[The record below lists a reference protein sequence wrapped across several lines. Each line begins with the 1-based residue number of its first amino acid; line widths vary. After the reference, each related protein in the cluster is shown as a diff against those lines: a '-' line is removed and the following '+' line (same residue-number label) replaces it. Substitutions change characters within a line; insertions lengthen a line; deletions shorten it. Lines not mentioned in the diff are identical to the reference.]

1 MARITQYLN
10 RRINSI
16 LDDGILRNV
25 VIDCIIVTEEV
36 DNTLNKEG
44 LILVEAKDCFT
55 PVPGLKHHAYRIDK
69 QLGDGGPGRQ
79 RHIHG
84 YRDGKE
90 FFAMNADGTAHDGY
104 HHVEIPKEWNPLLNS
119 KGFPIPANNIIELRQ
134 YNSAGQLL
142 CENVKDATTDE
153 ALNAVMPDIQ
163 RIAIVK
169 ANVDEAEVTMWLN
182 KRNDFQYVEKLL
194 DVPQDKIDR
203 IKRELKNILKPTGK
217 YADDVSDIMTSYD
230 TPRHLYVAWRNNN

>member
-1 MARITQYLN
+1 MENIVAYLN

-36 DNTLNKEG
+36 DKTLNKEG

-55 PVPGLKHHAYRIDK
+55 PVPGLKYHAYRIDK

-104 HHVEIPKEWNPLLNS
+104 HHVEIPKEWNPLLTS

-142 CENVKDATTDE
+142 CENVDGAAIHDE
-153 ALNAVMPDIQ
+153 TFNAAIQNVQ
-163 RIAIVK
+163 RITIF
-169 ANVDEAEVTMWLN
+169 EVNIEKYQVIMNSQISN
-182 KRNDFQYVEKLL
+182 KKYQVEKLI
-194 DVPQDKIDR
+194 DVPQDRLSEVKHTLVNL
-203 IKRELKNILKPTGK
+203 LKSTGK
-217 YADDVSDIMTSYD
+217 YADDVNDIVDASF
-230 TPRHLYVAWRNNN
+230 TPRSLYVAWN